1 MNSRVRTWAQRR
13 SERFAEPVLQTSSLS
28 IEAMLA
34 VPAFEWDLQIL
45 ATDPQVGRLTPE
57 VATRAIALAVADGRR
72 RAVALMA
79 SGGPSSVA
87 DTLGLPVVM
96 TPAENRF
103 GPTFQFA
110 EYQSRPPRITVYRR
124 AMDLLRTTI
133 RRHGLAS
140 ALGLRDPEPVYIAH
154 EIYHHLD
161 QAAAVPVA
169 RRSLVVS
176 FAFGPLRLRSGLV
189 SLAEIGA
196 TAFASEMTGLRCH
209 PRLLDRLAHHALIDC
224 PAGSSEMPCKST
236 ASCLATVINSPTR

>member
-28 IEAMLA
+28 VEAMLA

-45 ATDPQVGRLTPE
+45 ATDPQVG
-57 VATRAIALAVADGRR
+57 
-72 RAVALMA
+72 
-79 SGGPSSVA
+79 
-87 DTLGLPVVM
+87 
-96 TPAENRF
+96 
-103 GPTFQFA
+103 
-110 EYQSRPPRITVYRR
+110 RR

-196 TAFASEMTGLRCH
+196 AAFASEMTGLRCH

-224 PAGSSEMPCKST
+224 PAGSSEMPCKSD
-236 ASCLATVINSPTR
+236 A